1 MAALRGRRWP
11 GEEQAGDG
19 DEWSEED
26 GDGDGD
32 GDRGR
37 GGGGDGFT
45 LDEVLRLGG
54 TKVRGAEGSGST
66 WRPVAAAPR

>member
-11 GEEQAGDG
+11 GTGQAGG
-19 DEWSEED
+19 GAEWSEEED
-26 GDGDGD
+26 GDGDG
-32 GDRGR
+32 G

-54 TKVRGAEGSGST
+54 TKVRGAAGSGST
-66 WRPVAAAPR
+66 WRPSGSGPR